1 MADHHDVVV
10 LGAGDA
16 RSAHGSVV
24 RGRPRCAVAAGQL
37 AAGDGGRGGP
47 RVTPAAAYASSS
59 SSASRSSRTGASRSS
74 RSRLPR
80 RTSTAV
86 A

>member
-24 RGRPRCAVAAGQL
+24 GGRPRCAVAAGQL

-47 RVTPAAAYASSS
+47 ARHPGGRV
-59 SSASRSSRTGASRSS
+59 RLVLVQ
-74 RSRLPR
+74 RLPVEQDVGQPVEPLP
-80 RTSTAV
+80 V
-86 A
+86 AAQDLHPVA